1 MYFRRNPI
9 GPAALSWHFYAQ
21 SIGEN
26 YGVDSSTF
34 QRRQVFHLNG
44 LCERKSDCFRYRR
57 LNLLS
62 SCNTDIQSLSSGYAS
77 TLLEKSMM
85 VPKQPLRTILAAA
98 PVDAIDL
105 LEKLLVLNP
114 HKRLTAEQALEHPY
128 VRAFHK
134 PEREPA
140 LDHDVVPTLS
150 DAIQLTVDEYRTKL
164 YEVIAYQKRQ
174 EIRELSPFKFIR
186 DSNTDSSS
194 PKNSPKETSK
204 TIPKTKSSV
213 DSSSESRVQQSK
225 MKYSSIPT
233 DSSGGSSGNNR
244 SVDIPRPPD
253 RKLVSRHSD
262 DVMRSREKSAKVLS
276 TNKLSSPSAA
286 IPRSHSGH
294 CLVKYHQTNSST
306 ESEPSKS
313 MNLVIS

>member
-1 MYFRRNPI
+1 MI
-9 GPAALSWHFYAQ
+9 WL
-21 SIGEN
+21 
-26 YGVDSSTF
+26 
-34 QRRQVFHLNG
+34 
-44 LCERKSDCFRYRR
+44 
-57 LNLLS
+57 
-62 SCNTDIQSLSSGYAS
+62 DIQSLSSGYAS

-85 VPKQPLRTILAAA
+85 VPKQPLRTLLASA
-98 PVDAIDL
+98 PVDAVDL

-164 YEVIAYQKRQ
+164 YEVIAHQKRA

-186 DSNTDSSS
+186 DPNESS
-194 PKNSPKETSK
+194 PKNSPKETLNK

-213 DSSSESRVQQSK
+213 DLSAESRVQQSK
-225 MKYSSIPT
+225 TRHSSVSISAPA
-233 DSSGGSSGNNR
+233 DPSGSRNNR
-244 SVDIPRPPD
+244 STTIVDIPRPPD

-262 DVMRSREKSAKVLS
+262 EVIRSKEKSSSSSSKVA
-276 TNKLSSPSAA
+276 TTTIANKLSSPSAA
-286 IPRSHSGH
+286 LPRSYSGH
-294 CLVKYHQTNSST
+294 CLVKYHQSNSST
-306 ESEPSKS
+306 DSEPSKS
-313 MNLVIS
+313 KYPPPF